1 MNKTVL
7 VDTSGWLAVVNKAD
21 DLHASALRIKR
32 ALMERKAMLIT
43 TDFIVIETANS
54 LSRPPLR
61 KLAIELINFIR
72 ESGEVVIEHANQHI
86 VDSSWD
92 LFKTRTDKEWSLTDC
107 ASFVVMKKYGIQE
120 AFTNDHHFEQ
130 AGFDV
135 LLKK

>member
-1 MNKTVL
+1 MNKTVF

-21 DLHASALRIKR
+21 KLHAPALRIKR
-32 ALMERKAMLIT
+32 ALMESKAMLIT

-61 KLAIELINFIR
+61 KLAVELINFIR
-72 ESGEVVIEHANQHI
+72 ESGEVVIERANQHI
-86 VDSSWD
+86 VDSAWD
-92 LFKTRTDKEWSLTDC
+92 LFKTRADKEWSLTDC
-107 ASFVVMKKYGIQE
+107 ASFVVMKKSGIQE

-130 AGFDV
+130 AGFNV